1 MYLKSIVVNGFKSF
15 AEKVNID
22 LSNKVNVVVG
32 PNGSGK
38 SNVVDAISWVLGTQS
53 PGALRTNKM
62 EDVIF
67 AGTEKLSEKGFA
79 EVYLNFVVDPEKF
92 NGSEEISIGRK
103 LYRDGASEY
112 FMNGLNC
119 RLLDIQ
125 EFLSDLGIGKQQH
138 TIISQGQIAEIL
150 NSKPEDHRV
159 TIEEAA
165 GILPFKLKKDKALRR
180 IESGEKEIKR
190 AKDVLREINK
200 QLKPLKIQAE
210 QAQEHESLNASLL
223 DSKTNLNLL
232 KYNNFNTKEND
243 SINKLTTISEKLDD
257 ISKSSNEAKA
267 LKSNL
272 TKELGQGVSV
282 SSLFKDHSNK
292 LTTKS
297 EQIKS
302 VAQIATER
310 LDNLNRETIREEK
323 RLTDLQNKV
332 LSNTLTIN
340 DLSNKLIL
348 KKNTLTDLNKRLDHL
363 NKQINEN
370 NKNQS
375 ASLEVNEAIL
385 EKDLDYLKGI
395 VNKLETNLLTSEG
408 DLNKWENDRNSTQE
422 SMDSF
427 SKLISKKILLKNS
440 FSKVRKNINLIVNRE
455 VDVTKENLD
464 ILKAEYKSN
473 VDILNSKI
481 EQQNII
487 SNNSSYKEELKNQ
500 EIILRKNL
508 NSLEEEITSRS
519 NQLVSAAE
527 QIKFLTNENS
537 ELQITIDEIHYA
549 PNNDYKSELESIISK
564 STALIK
570 VLNKSAHSMLLQA
583 DVYEQKHGNKNSR
596 IIELDNE
603 IEKYNKSYLL
613 LNEEKGNISI
623 KNAEYSSEKA
633 HYYSSLKNIY
643 GVENSDIDSFNAD
656 LYNQEELENE
666 IKIIENKLENIGV
679 VNYLAKTDFEQLN
692 ARHQDISVS
701 IEDLTTSKKELLT
714 HIKEIEDEIEFRIDS
729 SFNSIS
735 VHFGEIFEQ
744 LFPGGKGSLE
754 LTNKENLLETGIEI
768 NVQPKGKKVKK
779 LSLLSGGE
787 RSLAAIAFLFA
798 IFKSFP
804 SPFYILDEVEAALDD
819 ANLHRMINLLNYVRD
834 DAQFI
839 IVTHQQ
845 QTMHAGDVLYGVT
858 MEPGSGSRIFIKTK
872 SEFENLISNEGKK
885 NE

>member
-79 EVYLNFVVDPEKF
+79 EVYLNFVVNPEKF

-210 QAQEHESLNASLL
+210 QAQAHESLNASLL
-223 DSKTNLNLL
+223 ESKTNLNLL
-232 KYNNFNTKEND
+232 KYTNFNAKEND
-243 SINKLTTISEKLDD
+243 SINELTIISEKLDN
-257 ISKSSNEAKA
+257 ISKSNNEAKT

-292 LTTKS
+292 LSTKS

-332 LSNTLTIN
+332 LTNTLTIN

-348 KKNTLTDLNKRLDHL
+348 KKNTLTDLNKSLEHL

-395 VNKLETNLLTSEG
+395 INKLETSLLTSEG

-422 SMDSF
+422 AVDSF

-455 VDVTKENLD
+455 LDVTKENLD
-464 ILKAEYKSN
+464 ILKSEYKSN

-549 PNNDYKSELESIISK
+549 PNNDYKSELETIISK

-570 VLNKSAHSMLLQA
+570 VLNQSAQSMLLQA

-596 IIELDNE
+596 IIQLDNE
-603 IEKYNKSYLL
+603 IEQFNNSYLL
-613 LNEEKGNISI
+613 LNEQKGNISI

-633 HYYSSLKNIY
+633 HYYSSLKNMY
-643 GVENSDIDSFNAD
+643 GVESNDIDSFNSD
-656 LYNQEELENE
+656 LYSQEELENE
-666 IKIIENKLENIGV
+666 IKIIEKKLEDIGV
-679 VNYLAKTDFEQLN
+679 VNYLAKTDFDQLN
-692 ARHQDISVS
+692 SRHQDISVS

-872 SEFENLISNEGKK
+872 SEFENLISNEGKN

>member
-15 AEKVNID
+15 AERVNID

-79 EVYLNFVVDPEKF
+79 EVYLNFVVDADKF

-150 NSKPEDHRV
+150 NSKPEDHRI

-180 IESGEKEIKR
+180 IESGDKEIKR

-210 QAQEHESLNASLL
+210 QAQAHESLNVSLL
-223 DSKTNLNLL
+223 QHKTNLNML
-232 KYNNFNTKEND
+232 KYTIFNNKEKD
-243 SINKLTTISEKLDD
+243 LSIQLNEVTNKLKNVVSATEDAKKL
-257 ISKSSNEAKA
+257 KT
-267 LKSNL
+267 NL
-272 TKELGQGVSV
+272 TSELGQGVSI
-282 SSLFKDHSNK
+282 SSLFKDYSNK
-292 LTTKS
+292 LSTKS
-297 EQIKS
+297 EQVKS

-310 LDNLNRETIREEK
+310 LDNLERESIREEK
-323 RLTDLQNKV
+323 RLSDLQNKV
-332 LSNTLTIN
+332 LANTLTIN
-340 DLSNKLIL
+340 DLSNKLITR
-348 KKNTLTDLNKRLDHL
+348 KNTLTELNQNLESL

-385 EKDLDYLKGI
+385 EKDLDYLKDI
-395 VNKLETNLLTSEG
+395 VSKLEDNLSTSEETF
-408 DLNKWENDRNSTQE
+408 NKWQQDKESTKSLLEKHNS
-422 SMDSF
+422 
-427 SKLISKKILLKNS
+427 LISNKFTLKSS
-440 FSKVRKNINLIVNRE
+440 FSKVRKNINSIIDRE
-455 VDVTKENLD
+455 VDTTKDNLD
-464 ILKAEYKSN
+464 VLKLEYNKKL
-473 VDILNSKI
+473 DILNSKI
-481 EQQNII
+481 DQQNII
-487 SNNSSYKEELKNQ
+487 SNNTSYKEELKNQ
-500 EIILRKNL
+500 EVSLRAKL
-508 NSLEEEITSRS
+508 KSLEDEITSRS

-537 ELQITIDEIHYA
+537 DLQLTIDEIHYA
-549 PNNDYKSELESIISK
+549 PDTDYKNELENIIAE
-564 STALIK
+564 STKLIQI
-570 VLNKSAHSMLLQA
+570 LNTSSESMLSQA
-583 DVYEQKHGNKNSR
+583 DLYEQKHGNKNSK
-596 IIELDNE
+596 ISELDDE
-603 IEKYNKSYLL
+603 IESLNKTYIS
-613 LNEEKGNISI
+613 LNYEKSNLSI
-623 KNAEYSSEKA
+623 NKAEYSSEKA
-633 HYYSSLKNIY
+633 HHYSTLINMY
-643 GVENSDIDSFNAD
+643 GLEMTQIESFEPE
-656 LYNQEELENE
+656 LHNQNEMENE
-666 IKIIENKLENIGV
+666 IRSIEEQIEKIGV
-679 VNYLAKTDFEQLN
+679 VNYLAKTDYEQLD
-692 ARHQDISVS
+692 ARHNEISVS
-701 IEDLTTSKKELLT
+701 IEDLTSSKKELLL

-735 VHFGEIFEQ
+735 VHFAEIFEQ

-819 ANLHRMINLLNYVRD
+819 ANLHRMINLLNYVKD

-845 QTMHAGDVLYGVT
+845 QTMHAGDILYGVT

-872 SEFENLISNEGKK
+872 SEFENLIANESNRDE
-885 NE
+885 

>member
-1 MYLKSIVVNGFKSF
+1 VNGFKSF
-15 AEKVNID
+15 AEKVNIE

-53 PGALRTNKM
+53 PGTLRTNKM

-67 AGTEKLSEKGFA
+67 AGTEKLAEKGFA
-79 EVYLNFVVDPEKF
+79 EVNLNFVVDPEKF

-103 LYRDGASEY
+103 LFRDGASEY

-180 IESGEKEIKR
+180 IESGDKEIKR

-210 QAQEHESLNASLL
+210 QAQAHETLSKSLL
-223 DSKTNLNLL
+223 ENKTNINILKYKIFKEKETGISSELQTTIKDLEEVNKSTDEAKSLKTNL
-232 KYNNFNTKEND
+232 T
-243 SINKLTTISEKLDD
+243 S
-257 ISKSSNEAKA
+257 
-267 LKSNL
+267 
-272 TKELGQGVSV
+272 ELGQGVSV
-282 SSLFKDHSNK
+282 SSLFKDYSNK
-292 LTTKS
+292 LSTKS
-297 EQIKS
+297 EQVKS

-310 LDNLNRETIREEK
+310 LDNLERESIRQEK
-323 RLTDLQNKV
+323 RLSDLQNKV
-332 LSNTLTIN
+332 LTNTLTIN
-340 DLSNKLIL
+340 DLSNKLIS
-348 KKNTLTDLNKRLDHL
+348 KKDNLTNLNQNLEYL
-363 NKQINEN
+363 NVQLNEN

-385 EKDLDYLKGI
+385 EKDLDYLKRI
-395 VNKLETNLLTSEG
+395 ISKLEVNITDRENEYQKWDKDKIVSSELL
-408 DLNKWENDRNSTQE
+408 
-422 SMDSF
+422 DSH
-427 SKLISKKILLKNS
+427 SSLISKKIILKSS
-440 FSKVRKNINLIVNRE
+440 FSKVRKNITSIFDRE
-455 VDVTKENLD
+455 LEVTRNNLD
-464 ILKAEYKSN
+464 KIKLEYKNN
-473 VDILNSKI
+473 VDILNSKV
-481 EQQNII
+481 EQQESI
-487 SNNSSYKEELKNQ
+487 SNNSSYKDELKNQ
-500 EIILRKNL
+500 EVSLRQNL
-508 NSLEEEITSRS
+508 KQLEDEITAIS

-537 ELQITIDEIHYA
+537 DLQLTIDEIHYA
-549 PNNDYKSELESIISK
+549 PDHNYKTELENIIDK
-564 STALIK
+564 STTLISI
-570 VLNKSAHSMLLQA
+570 LNKSSESMLLQA
-583 DVYEQKHGNKNSR
+583 NVYEQKHGNKN
-596 IIELDNE
+596 IKITELDNQ
-603 IEKYNKSYLL
+603 IENLNKKYLS
-613 LNEEKGNISI
+613 LNEQKGNLSI
-623 KNAEYSSEKA
+623 KKAEYSSEKA
-633 HYYSSLKNIY
+633 HYYSTLINMY
-643 GVENSDIDSFNAD
+643 GVETEVIDSFISSQYSQN
-656 LYNQEELENE
+656 EVENE
-666 IKIIENKLENIGV
+666 IRTIEQKLENIGV
-679 VNYLAKTDFEQLN
+679 VNYLAKTDYEQLDT
-692 ARHQDISVS
+692 RHQEISNS
-701 IEDLTTSKKELLT
+701 IEDLTSSKKELLV

-735 VHFGEIFEQ
+735 LHFTEIFEQ

-819 ANLHRMINLLNYVRD
+819 ANLHRMINLLNYVKD

-845 QTMHAGDVLYGVT
+845 QTMHAGDILYGVT

-872 SEFENLISNEGKK
+872 SEFESLIANEVNKD
-885 NE
+885 E

>member
-15 AEKVNID
+15 AERVNID

-79 EVYLNFVVDPEKF
+79 EVYLNFVVDADKF

-150 NSKPEDHRV
+150 NSKPEDHRI

-180 IESGEKEIKR
+180 IESGDKEIKR

-210 QAQEHESLNASLL
+210 QAQAHESLNVSLL
-223 DSKTNLNLL
+223 EHKTNLNML
-232 KYNNFNTKEND
+232 KYTIFDNKEKD
-243 SINKLTTISEKLDD
+243 ISIQLDEITNKLKNVVSATED
-257 ISKSSNEAKA
+257 AKK

-272 TKELGQGVSV
+272 TSELGQGVSI
-282 SSLFKDHSNK
+282 SSLFKDYSNK
-292 LTTKS
+292 LSTKS
-297 EQIKS
+297 EQVKS

-310 LDNLNRETIREEK
+310 LDNLERESIREEN
-323 RLTDLQNKV
+323 RLSDLQNKV
-332 LSNTLTIN
+332 LANTLTIN
-340 DLSNKLIL
+340 DLSNKLITR
-348 KKNTLTDLNKRLDHL
+348 KNTLTELNQNLESL

-385 EKDLDYLKGI
+385 EKDLDYLKDI
-395 VNKLETNLLTSEG
+395 VSKLEVNLSASEETF
-408 DLNKWENDRNSTQE
+408 NKWQQDKESTKSLLEKHNS
-422 SMDSF
+422 
-427 SKLISKKILLKNS
+427 LISNKFTLKSS
-440 FSKVRKNINLIVNRE
+440 FSKVRKNINSIIDRE
-455 VDVTKENLD
+455 VDNTKDNLD
-464 ILKAEYKSN
+464 VLKLEYSKKL
-473 VDILNSKI
+473 DILNSKI
-481 EQQNII
+481 DQQNII
-487 SNNSSYKEELKNQ
+487 SNNTSYKEELKNQ
-500 EIILRKNL
+500 EVSLRAKL
-508 NSLEEEITSRS
+508 KSLEDEITSRS

-537 ELQITIDEIHYA
+537 DLQLTIDEIHYA
-549 PNNDYKSELESIISK
+549 PDTDYKNELENIIAE
-564 STALIK
+564 STKLIQI
-570 VLNKSAHSMLLQA
+570 LNTSSESMLSQA
-583 DVYEQKHGNKNSR
+583 DLYEQKHGNKNSK
-596 IIELDNE
+596 ISELDDE
-603 IEKYNKSYLL
+603 IESLNKTYIS
-613 LNEEKGNISI
+613 LNDEKSNLSI
-623 KNAEYSSEKA
+623 QKAEYSSEKA
-633 HYYSSLKNIY
+633 HHYSTLVNMY
-643 GVENSDIDSFNAD
+643 GIEMRQIQGFDPELHNQNEMENDIRSI
-656 LYNQEELENE
+656 EEQ
-666 IKIIENKLENIGV
+666 IEKIGV
-679 VNYLAKTDFEQLN
+679 VNYLAKTDYEQLD
-692 ARHQDISVS
+692 ARHQEISAS
-701 IEDLTTSKKELLT
+701 IEDLTSSKKELLL

-735 VHFGEIFEQ
+735 VHFAEIFEQ

-819 ANLHRMINLLNYVRD
+819 ANLHRMINLLNYVKD

-845 QTMHAGDVLYGVT
+845 QTMHAGDILYGVT

-872 SEFENLISNEGKK
+872 SEFENLIANESNIDE
-885 NE
+885 

>member
-15 AEKVNID
+15 AEKVNIE

-53 PGALRTNKM
+53 PGTLRTNKM

-67 AGTEKLSEKGFA
+67 AGTEKLAEKGFA

-103 LYRDGASEY
+103 LFRDGASEY

-180 IESGEKEIKR
+180 IESGDKEIKR

-210 QAQEHESLNASLL
+210 QAQAHETLSKSLL
-223 DSKTNLNLL
+223 ENKTNINILKYKIFKEKETGISSELQTTIKDLEAVNKSTDEAKSLKTNL
-232 KYNNFNTKEND
+232 T
-243 SINKLTTISEKLDD
+243 S
-257 ISKSSNEAKA
+257 
-267 LKSNL
+267 
-272 TKELGQGVSV
+272 ELGQGVSV
-282 SSLFKDHSNK
+282 SSLFKDYSNK
-292 LTTKS
+292 LSTKS
-297 EQIKS
+297 EQVKS

-310 LDNLNRETIREEK
+310 LDNLERESIRQEK
-323 RLTDLQNKV
+323 RLSDLQNKV
-332 LSNTLTIN
+332 LTNTLTIN
-340 DLSNKLIL
+340 DLSNKLIS
-348 KKNTLTDLNKRLDHL
+348 KKDNLTNLNQNLEYL
-363 NKQINEN
+363 NVQLNEN

-385 EKDLDYLKGI
+385 EKDLDYLKRI
-395 VNKLETNLLTSEG
+395 ISKLEVNITDRENEYQKWDKDKIVSSELL
-408 DLNKWENDRNSTQE
+408 
-422 SMDSF
+422 DSH
-427 SKLISKKILLKNS
+427 SSLISKKIILKSS
-440 FSKVRKNINLIVNRE
+440 FSKVRKNISSIFDRE
-455 VDVTKENLD
+455 LEVTRNNLD
-464 ILKAEYKSN
+464 KIKLEYKNN
-473 VDILNSKI
+473 VDILNSKV
-481 EQQNII
+481 EQQESI
-487 SNNSSYKEELKNQ
+487 SNNSSYKDELKNQ
-500 EIILRKNL
+500 EVSLRQNL
-508 NSLEEEITSRS
+508 KQLEDEITSIS

-537 ELQITIDEIHYA
+537 DLQLTIDEIHYA
-549 PNNDYKSELESIISK
+549 PDHNYKTELENIIDK
-564 STALIK
+564 STTLISI
-570 VLNKSAHSMLLQA
+570 LNKSSESMLLQA
-583 DVYEQKHGNKNSR
+583 NVYEQKHGNKN
-596 IIELDNE
+596 IKITELDNQ
-603 IEKYNKSYLL
+603 IENLNKKYLS
-613 LNEEKGNISI
+613 LNEQKGNLSI
-623 KNAEYSSEKA
+623 KKAEYSSEKA
-633 HYYSSLKNIY
+633 HYYSTLINMY
-643 GVENSDIDSFNAD
+643 GVETEVIDSFISSQYSQN
-656 LYNQEELENE
+656 EIENE
-666 IKIIENKLENIGV
+666 IRTIEQKLENIGV
-679 VNYLAKTDFEQLN
+679 VNYLAKTDYEQLDT
-692 ARHQDISVS
+692 RHQEISNS
-701 IEDLTTSKKELLT
+701 IEDLTSSKKELLV

-735 VHFGEIFEQ
+735 LHFTEIFEQ

-819 ANLHRMINLLNYVRD
+819 ANLHRMINLLNYVKD

-845 QTMHAGDVLYGVT
+845 QTMHAGDILYGVT

-872 SEFENLISNEGKK
+872 SEFESLIANEVNKD
-885 NE
+885 E

>member
-15 AEKVNID
+15 AERVNID

-79 EVYLNFVVDPEKF
+79 EVYLNFVVDADKF

-150 NSKPEDHRV
+150 NSKPEDHRI

-180 IESGEKEIKR
+180 IESGDKEIKR

-210 QAQEHESLNASLL
+210 QAQAHESLNVSLL
-223 DSKTNLNLL
+223 EHKTNLNML
-232 KYNNFNTKEND
+232 KYTIFDNKEKD
-243 SINKLTTISEKLDD
+243 ISIQLDEITNKLKNVVSATED
-257 ISKSSNEAKA
+257 AKK

-272 TKELGQGVSV
+272 TSELGQGVSI
-282 SSLFKDHSNK
+282 SSLFKDYSNK
-292 LTTKS
+292 LSTKS
-297 EQIKS
+297 EQVKS

-310 LDNLNRETIREEK
+310 LDNLERESIREEQ
-323 RLTDLQNKV
+323 RLSDLQNKV
-332 LSNTLTIN
+332 LANTLTIN
-340 DLSNKLIL
+340 DLSNKLITR
-348 KKNTLTDLNKRLDHL
+348 KDTLTDLNQNLESL

-385 EKDLDYLKGI
+385 EKDLDYLKDI
-395 VNKLETNLLTSEG
+395 VSKLEVNLSASEETF
-408 DLNKWENDRNSTQE
+408 NKWQQDKESTKSLLEKHNS
-422 SMDSF
+422 
-427 SKLISKKILLKNS
+427 LISNKFTLKSS
-440 FSKVRKNINLIVNRE
+440 FSKVRKNINSIIDRE
-455 VDVTKENLD
+455 VDTTKINLD
-464 ILKAEYKSN
+464 VLKLEYNKKL
-473 VDILNSKI
+473 DILNSKI
-481 EQQNII
+481 DQQNII
-487 SNNSSYKEELKNQ
+487 SNNTSYKEELKNQ
-500 EIILRKNL
+500 EVSLRAKL
-508 NSLEEEITSRS
+508 KSLEDDITSRS

-537 ELQITIDEIHYA
+537 DLQLTIDEIHYA
-549 PNNDYKSELESIISK
+549 PDTDYKNELENIIAE
-564 STALIK
+564 STKLIQI
-570 VLNKSAHSMLLQA
+570 LNTSSESMLSQA
-583 DVYEQKHGNKNSR
+583 DLYEQKHGNKNSK
-596 IIELDNE
+596 ISELDHE
-603 IEKYNKSYLL
+603 IESLNKTYIS
-613 LNEEKGNISI
+613 LNDEKSNLSI
-623 KNAEYSSEKA
+623 QKAEYSSEKA
-633 HYYSSLKNIY
+633 HHYSTLVNMY
-643 GVENSDIDSFNAD
+643 GIEMRQIQGFDPE
-656 LYNQEELENE
+656 LHNQNE
-666 IKIIENKLENIGV
+666 IENDIRSIEEQIEKIGV
-679 VNYLAKTDFEQLN
+679 VNYLAKTDYEQLD
-692 ARHQDISVS
+692 ARHQEISVS
-701 IEDLTTSKKELLT
+701 IEDLTSSKKELLL

-735 VHFGEIFEQ
+735 VHFAEIFEQ

-819 ANLHRMINLLNYVRD
+819 ANLHRMINLLNYVKD

-845 QTMHAGDVLYGVT
+845 QTMHAGDILYGVT

-872 SEFENLISNEGKK
+872 SEFENLIANESNIDE
-885 NE
+885 

>member
-15 AEKVNID
+15 AERVNID

-79 EVYLNFVVDPEKF
+79 EVYLNFVVDADKF

-150 NSKPEDHRV
+150 NSKPEDHRI

-180 IESGEKEIKR
+180 IESGDKEIKR

-210 QAQEHESLNASLL
+210 QAQAHESLNVSLL
-223 DSKTNLNLL
+223 ERKTNLNML
-232 KYNNFNTKEND
+232 KYTIFDNKEKD
-243 SINKLTTISEKLDD
+243 ISIQLDEITNKLKNVVSATED
-257 ISKSSNEAKA
+257 AKK

-272 TKELGQGVSV
+272 TSELGQGVSI
-282 SSLFKDHSNK
+282 SSLFKDYSNK
-292 LTTKS
+292 LSTKS
-297 EQIKS
+297 EQVKS

-310 LDNLNRETIREEK
+310 LDNLERESIREEQ
-323 RLTDLQNKV
+323 RLSDLQNKV
-332 LSNTLTIN
+332 LANTLTIN
-340 DLSNKLIL
+340 DLSNKLITR
-348 KKNTLTDLNKRLDHL
+348 KDTLTDLNQNLESL

-385 EKDLDYLKGI
+385 EKDLDYLKDI
-395 VNKLETNLLTSEG
+395 VSKLEVNLSASE
-408 DLNKWENDRNSTQE
+408 DTFNKWQQDKESTKSLLEKHNS
-422 SMDSF
+422 
-427 SKLISKKILLKNS
+427 LISNKFTLKSS
-440 FSKVRKNINLIVNRE
+440 FSKVRKNINSIIDRE
-455 VDVTKENLD
+455 VDTTKINLD
-464 ILKAEYKSN
+464 VLKLEYNKKL
-473 VDILNSKI
+473 DILNSKI
-481 EQQNII
+481 DQQNII
-487 SNNSSYKEELKNQ
+487 SNNTSYKEELKNQ
-500 EIILRKNL
+500 EVSLRAKL
-508 NSLEEEITSRS
+508 KSLEDEITSRS

-537 ELQITIDEIHYA
+537 DLQLTIDEIHYA
-549 PNNDYKSELESIISK
+549 PDTDYKNELENIIAE
-564 STALIK
+564 STKLIQI
-570 VLNKSAHSMLLQA
+570 LNTSSESMLSQA
-583 DVYEQKHGNKNSR
+583 DLYEQKHGNKNSK
-596 IIELDNE
+596 ISELDHE
-603 IEKYNKSYLL
+603 IESLNKTYIS
-613 LNEEKGNISI
+613 LNDEKSNLSI
-623 KNAEYSSEKA
+623 QKAEYSSEKA
-633 HYYSSLKNIY
+633 HHYSTLVNMY
-643 GVENSDIDSFNAD
+643 GIEMRQIQGFDPELHNQNEMENDIRSI
-656 LYNQEELENE
+656 EEQ
-666 IKIIENKLENIGV
+666 IEKIGV
-679 VNYLAKTDFEQLN
+679 VNYLAKTDYEQLD
-692 ARHQDISVS
+692 ARHQEISAS
-701 IEDLTTSKKELLT
+701 IEDLTSSKKELLL

-735 VHFGEIFEQ
+735 VHFAEIFEQ

-819 ANLHRMINLLNYVRD
+819 ANLHRMINLLNYVKD

-845 QTMHAGDVLYGVT
+845 QTMHAGDILYGVT

-872 SEFENLISNEGKK
+872 SEFENLIANESNIDE
-885 NE
+885 

>member
-15 AEKVNID
+15 AERVNID

-79 EVYLNFVVDPEKF
+79 EVYLNFVVDADKF

-150 NSKPEDHRV
+150 NSKPEDHRI

-180 IESGEKEIKR
+180 IESGDKEIKR

-210 QAQEHESLNASLL
+210 QAQAHESLNVSLL
-223 DSKTNLNLL
+223 EHKTNLNML
-232 KYNNFNTKEND
+232 KYTIFDNKEKD
-243 SINKLTTISEKLDD
+243 ISIQLDEITNKLKNVVSAT
-257 ISKSSNEAKA
+257 EAAKK

-272 TKELGQGVSV
+272 TSELGQGVSI
-282 SSLFKDHSNK
+282 SSLFKDYSNK
-292 LTTKS
+292 LSTKS
-297 EQIKS
+297 EQVKS

-310 LDNLNRETIREEK
+310 LDNLERESIREEQ
-323 RLTDLQNKV
+323 RLSDLQNKV
-332 LSNTLTIN
+332 LANTLTIN
-340 DLSNKLIL
+340 DLSNKLITR
-348 KKNTLTDLNKRLDHL
+348 KDTLTDLNQNLESL

-385 EKDLDYLKGI
+385 EKDLDYLKDI
-395 VNKLETNLLTSEG
+395 VSKLEVNLSASEETF
-408 DLNKWENDRNSTQE
+408 NKWQQDKESTKSLLEKHNS
-422 SMDSF
+422 
-427 SKLISKKILLKNS
+427 LISNKFTLKSS
-440 FSKVRKNINLIVNRE
+440 FSKVRKNINSIIDRE
-455 VDVTKENLD
+455 VDTTKINLD
-464 ILKAEYKSN
+464 VLKLEYNKKL
-473 VDILNSKI
+473 DILNSKI
-481 EQQNII
+481 DQQNII
-487 SNNSSYKEELKNQ
+487 SNNTSYKEELKNQ
-500 EIILRKNL
+500 EVSLRAKL
-508 NSLEEEITSRS
+508 KSLEDDITSRS

-537 ELQITIDEIHYA
+537 DLQLTIDEIHYA
-549 PNNDYKSELESIISK
+549 PDTDYKNELENIIAE
-564 STALIK
+564 STKLIQI
-570 VLNKSAHSMLLQA
+570 LNTSSESMLSQA
-583 DVYEQKHGNKNSR
+583 DLYEQKHGNKNSK
-596 IIELDNE
+596 ISELDDE
-603 IEKYNKSYLL
+603 IESLNKTYIS
-613 LNEEKGNISI
+613 LNDEKSNLSI
-623 KNAEYSSEKA
+623 QKAEYSSEKA
-633 HYYSSLKNIY
+633 HHYSTLVNMY
-643 GVENSDIDSFNAD
+643 GIEMRQIQGFDPELHNQNEMENDIRSI
-656 LYNQEELENE
+656 EEQIE
-666 IKIIENKLENIGV
+666 KIGI
-679 VNYLAKTDFEQLN
+679 VNYLAKTDYEQLD
-692 ARHQDISVS
+692 ARHQEISAS
-701 IEDLTTSKKELLT
+701 IEDLTSSKKELLL

-735 VHFGEIFEQ
+735 VHFAEIFEQ

-819 ANLHRMINLLNYVRD
+819 ANLHRMINLLNYVKD

-845 QTMHAGDVLYGVT
+845 QTMHAGDILYGVT

-872 SEFENLISNEGKK
+872 SEFENLIANESNIDE
-885 NE
+885 

>member
-53 PGALRTNKM
+53 PGTLRTNKM

-67 AGTEKLSEKGFA
+67 AGTEKLAEKGFA

-103 LYRDGASEY
+103 LFRDGASEY

-180 IESGEKEIKR
+180 IESGDKEIKR

-210 QAQEHESLNASLL
+210 QAQAHETLSKSLL
-223 DSKTNLNLL
+223 ENKTNINILKYKIFNEKEVGISNELQTTIEHLEEVNKSTDEAKSLKTNL
-232 KYNNFNTKEND
+232 T
-243 SINKLTTISEKLDD
+243 S
-257 ISKSSNEAKA
+257 
-267 LKSNL
+267 
-272 TKELGQGVSV
+272 ELGQGVSV
-282 SSLFKDHSNK
+282 SSLFKDYSNK
-292 LTTKS
+292 LSTKS
-297 EQIKS
+297 EQVKS

-310 LDNLNRETIREEK
+310 LDNLERESIREEK
-323 RLTDLQNKV
+323 RLIELQNKV
-332 LSNTLTIN
+332 LTNTLTIN
-340 DLSNKLIL
+340 DLSNKLIS
-348 KKNTLTDLNKRLDHL
+348 KKDNLTNLNQNLEYL
-363 NKQINEN
+363 NAQLNEN

-395 VNKLETNLLTSEG
+395 ISKLEVNITDSEHEYQKWDKDKIVSSELL
-408 DLNKWENDRNSTQE
+408 
-422 SMDSF
+422 DSH
-427 SKLISKKILLKNS
+427 SSLISKKIILKSS
-440 FSKVRKNINLIVNRE
+440 FSKVRKNITSIFDRE
-455 VDVTKENLD
+455 LDVTRNNLD
-464 ILKAEYKSN
+464 KIKLEYKNN
-473 VDILNSKI
+473 VDILNSKV
-481 EQQNII
+481 EQQESI
-487 SNNSSYKEELKNQ
+487 SNNSSYKDELKIQ
-500 EIILRKNL
+500 EVSLRQKL
-508 NSLEEEITSRS
+508 KQLEDEITSIS

-537 ELQITIDEIHYA
+537 DLQLTIDEIHYA
-549 PNNDYKSELESIISK
+549 PDHNYKTDLENIIDK
-564 STALIK
+564 STTLISI
-570 VLNKSAHSMLLQA
+570 LNKSSESMLLQA
-583 DVYEQKHGNKNSR
+583 NVYEQKHGNKN
-596 IIELDNE
+596 IKITELDNQ
-603 IEKYNKSYLL
+603 IENLNKNYLS
-613 LNEEKGNISI
+613 LNEQKGNLSI
-623 KNAEYSSEKA
+623 KKAEYSSEKA
-633 HYYSSLKNIY
+633 HYYSTLINMY
-643 GVENSDIDSFNAD
+643 GVETEVIDSFITSQHSQN
-656 LYNQEELENE
+656 EIENE
-666 IKIIENKLENIGV
+666 IRTIEQKLENIGV
-679 VNYLAKTDFEQLN
+679 VNYLAKTDYEQLDT
-692 ARHQDISVS
+692 RQQEISNS
-701 IEDLTTSKKELLT
+701 IEDLTSSKKELLV

-735 VHFGEIFEQ
+735 LHFTEIFEQ

-819 ANLHRMINLLNYVRD
+819 ANLHRMINLLNYVKD

-845 QTMHAGDVLYGVT
+845 QTMHAGDILYGVT

-872 SEFENLISNEGKK
+872 SEFESLIANEVNKD
-885 NE
+885 E